1 MSFPI
6 RYRNLNGVIAFASG
20 CHISRVARARRIFG
34 RQSIL
39 VTMSGDTSSPRA
51 EWEAA
56 FSASPTRDAEFTTLS
71 GIPLDPVYGPE
82 DGDFPGQYPYTRG
95 PYASMYRSRLW
106 TMRMFAG
113 FGTAEDTNWRFKEI
127 IKAGGTGLSTAFDMP
142 TLLGLDS
149 DDPMSLG
156 EVGRCGVAVDS
167 LSDME
172 DLYAGIDLGEVT
184 TSMTINSPAAVI
196 FSMFIAQAEK
206 AGVQRARLG
215 GTLQND
221 ILKEYQAQKEFVFPP
236 RQSMRL
242 VRDTIDFTAAEM
254 PRWHS
259 VSISGYHIREA
270 GSTAVEELAFTLAN
284 GFAYVELALAAGL
297 DVDAFAPRL
306 SFFFN
311 AHIDFF
317 EEIAKYR
324 AARRIW
330 ARWMK
335 DRYGA
340 TDPRSMQCRFHT
352 QTAGVSLTA
361 QQPEVNIARTAI
373 EALAGVLGGTQSL
386 HTNSMDEALALPT
399 EKAAR
404 IALRTQQVI
413 AHETNVAH
421 VADPLGGSYYVESL
435 TDEVERQAEEI
446 FAHLESLGNG
456 SLLEGVITGI
466 EENWFQGRISDS
478 AYDLERRLNAG
489 QRITVGVNG
498 FKDGNEEDQMQ
509 LLRITN
515 EDELRQRKRLDGVRS
530 DRNQDAVAAALE
542 KLRTEAED
550 PEVNLMPTLIEA
562 SHVYATVGEMMST
575 MAGVFGRHVEVP
587 SI

>member
-1 MSFPI
+1 MVNERPTN
-6 RYRNLNGVIAFASG
+6 RELWNQAFEASTL
-20 CHISRVARARRIFG
+20 RDADF
-34 RQSIL
+34 Q
-39 VTMSGDTSSPRA
+39 TMSGIQL
-51 EWEAA
+51 E
-56 FSASPTRDAEFTTLS
+56 
-71 GIPLDPVYGPE
+71 PVYGPD
-82 DGDFPGQYPYTRG
+82 DGEFPGQFPYTRG

-113 FGTAEDTNWRFKEI
+113 FGTADDTNWRFKEI

-142 TLLGLDS
+142 TLLGIDS
-149 DDPMSLG
+149 DDPMALG
-156 EVGRCGVAVDS
+156 EVGRCGVAIDTIA
-167 LSDME
+167 DME
-172 DLYAGIDLGEVT
+172 DLYRGIDLGDIT

-196 FSMFIAQAEK
+196 FAMFVAQAEL
-206 AGVQRARLG
+206 AGTPRALLG

-284 GFAYVELALAAGL
+284 GFAYVELAMQAGL
-297 DVDAFAPRL
+297 PVDAFAPRL

-335 DRYGA
+335 ERYGA
-340 TDPRSMQCRFHT
+340 QSERSMQLRFHC

-361 QQPEVNIARTAI
+361 QQPEVNIVRTAI
-373 EALAGVLGGTQSL
+373 EALAGVLGGAQSL

-413 AHETNVAH
+413 ANETNVTH
-421 VADPLGGSYYVESL
+421 VADPLGGSYFVEAL
-435 TDEVERQAEEI
+435 TDEMEAQAEEL
-446 FAHLESLGNG
+446 FATLDALGDG
-456 SLLEGVITGI
+456 SMLEGAIRGI
-466 EENWFQGRISDS
+466 EENWFQGKIADS
-478 AYDLERRLNAG
+478 AYELERQLNAG
-489 QRITVGVNG
+489 RRITVGVNA
-498 FKDGNEEDQMQ
+498 FTEGNDEAQID
-509 LLRITN
+509 LLKITT
-515 EDELRQRKRLDGVRS
+515 EDESRQRKRLDQVRH
-530 DRNQDAVAAALE
+530 DRDQHAVDSALARI
-542 KLRTEAED
+542 RTEAAD
-550 PEVNLMPTLIEA
+550 SSVNLMPALIDA
-562 SHVYATVGEMMST
+562 VKVYATLGEIMGT
-575 MAGVFGRHVEVP
+575 MEAEFGRHVEVP
-587 SI
+587 VI

>member
-1 MSFPI
+1 MTT
-6 RYRNLNGVIAFASG
+6 N
-20 CHISRVARARRIFG
+20 RARWREAYDASKLRSETQPVDFE
-34 RQSIL
+34 
-39 VTMSGDTSSPRA
+39 TM
-51 EWEAA
+51 
-56 FSASPTRDAEFTTLS
+56 S
-71 GIPLDPVYGPE
+71 GIPLDAVYGPD
-82 DGDFPGQYPYTRG
+82 DGEFPGQYPYTRG

-113 FGTAEDTNWRFKEI
+113 FGTADDTNWRFKEI
-127 IKAGGTGLSTAFDMP
+127 IKSGGTGLSTAFDMP

-156 EVGRCGVAVDS
+156 EVGRCGVAVDT
-167 LSDME
+167 LADME
-172 DLYAGIDLGEVT
+172 DLYRDLDLSELT

-196 FSMFIAQAEK
+196 FAMFVAQAEK
-206 AGVQRARLG
+206 AGTHRSQLG

-259 VSISGYHIREA
+259 ISISGYHIREA
-270 GSTAVEELAFTLAN
+270 GSTAAEELAFTLAN
-284 GFAYVELALAAGL
+284 GFAYVELAQEAGL
-297 DVDAFAPRL
+297 PVDAFAPRL

-330 ARWMK
+330 ARWLK
-335 DRYGA
+335 ERYGA
-340 TDPRSMQCRFHT
+340 QDARSMQLRFHT

-361 QQPEVNIARTAI
+361 QQPEVNIVRTAI

-421 VADPLGGSYYVESL
+421 VADPLGGSYFVEAL
-435 TDEVERQAEEI
+435 TDEMERQAEEL
-446 FAHLESLGNG
+446 FSELDEMGDG
-456 SLLEGVITGI
+456 SMLEGAIKGI
-466 EENWFQGRISDS
+466 EENWFQGKIADS
-478 AYDLERRLNAG
+478 AFDLERKLNAG
-489 QRITVGVNG
+489 RRITIGVNHAT
-498 FKDGNEEDQMQ
+498 DGNDDDQIE
-509 LLRITN
+509 LLKITN
-515 EDELRQRKRLDGVRS
+515 EDEQRQRKRLEQVRH
-530 DRNQDAVAAALE
+530 DRDSDAVAAALE
-542 KLRTEAED
+542 RVRVDAAD
-550 PEVNLMPTLIEA
+550 PNVNMMPALIDA
-562 SHVYATVGEMMST
+562 VKVYASLGEIMKT
-575 MAGVFGRHVEVP
+575 MEQEFGRHVEVP
-587 SI
+587 VI